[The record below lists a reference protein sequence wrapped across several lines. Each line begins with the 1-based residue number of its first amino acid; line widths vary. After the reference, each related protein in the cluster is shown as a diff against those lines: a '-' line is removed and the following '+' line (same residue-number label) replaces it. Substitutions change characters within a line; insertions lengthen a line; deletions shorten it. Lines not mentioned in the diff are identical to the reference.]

1 MSRKNHIKSG
11 GMLTRTDKQ
20 FRLLKNSQKEKISN
34 WLYDE
39 YRNAY
44 DKIGK
49 APDSRRND
57 EIVSSAYEKIENCG
71 IWIPYYEVEK
81 YYSVKRISI
90 VNGMK
95 IQKQLLI
102 DKT

>member
-1 MSRKNHIKSG
+1 
-11 GMLTRTDKQ
+11 MLIRTDKQ
-20 FRLLKNSQKEKISN
+20 FRHLKNSQKEKISN

-49 APDSRRND
+49 VPDSIRNE
-57 EIVSSAYEKIENCG
+57 EIVSAVYEKLKSAVFGLLIMRLKN
-71 IWIPYYEVEK
+71 IIA
-81 YYSVKRISI
+81 VKRISI
-90 VNGMK
+90 ANGMK
-95 IQKQLLI
+95 MQIYLLLI